1 LYIND
6 IHTAIPDVK
15 VKLFADDTNVF
26 LFEKDCQ
33 CLVLRAT
40 ECLNRLNEWLVA
52 NRLTLNITK
61 TCFYGFFKEKG

>member
-1 LYIND
+1 
-6 IHTAIPDVK
+6 
-15 VKLFADDTNVF
+15 